1 MRKNL
6 VGGKQSGERCVEN
19 LLQEPPNCLGKRPG
33 RLAVGH
39 RYHREGPQ
47 PSDWRR
53 VDAGAAIRLKLSW
66 LQSQNG
72 NSGLG
77 TVATVFR
84 RISVPFFLC
93 IVICAAL
100 CNGRQQVEAA
110 GGPAA
115 LILYPGATG
124 IRFDPDLGPLEMV
137 AATAMPAAVPTEHAP
152 SGTSSWLE
160 FHDPSIG
167 LSFRYP
173 PSLQVN
179 GPQEFRTPAVWDPFG
194 LDNPPSDLAKVVEL
208 VGDTPV
214 NCGTVVLRFL
224 VYSESTTPEVAA
236 EKIKK
241 AFEFQSRLHEDE
253 IKTAPETG
261 RPVCSSLSPTQL
273 DGHEALL
280 RIDCG
285 RAAWHWTIN
294 ILQPRPCR
302 ISTGLAGSDYAE
314 SVPPPHDGM
323 FPLLSIIRTVHIDAH
338 GMSSPAIHP

>member
-1 MRKNL
+1 M
-6 VGGKQSGERCVEN
+6 VFQQIS
-19 LLQEPPNCLGKRPG
+19 
-33 RLAVGH
+33 LAF
-39 RYHREGPQ
+39 
-47 PSDWRR
+47 
-53 VDAGAAIRLKLSW
+53 I
-66 LQSQNG
+66 
-72 NSGLG
+72 
-77 TVATVFR
+77 
-84 RISVPFFLC
+84 LC
-93 IVICAAL
+93 IVTGAGL

-110 GGPAA
+110 ERPAT
-115 LILYPGATG
+115 LYSAGM
-124 IRFDPDLGPLEMV
+124 EMV
-137 AATAMPAAVPTEHAP
+137 AATAMPAVPAEQALI
-152 SGTSSWLE
+152 GTSGWRE
-160 FHDPSIG
+160 FHDPAIG

-173 PSLQVN
+173 PSLRVN
-179 GPQEFRTPAVWDPFG
+179 GPREFRTPAVWDPFG
-194 LDNPPSDLAKVVEL
+194 LDNPPSDLATVVEL

-214 NCGTVVLRFL
+214 NRCTVALRFL
-224 VYSESTTPEVAA
+224 VCSESTTPDVAA

-241 AFEFQSRLHEDE
+241 AFEFQSQLHEDE

-261 RPVCSSLSPTQL
+261 RPVCSSLSPMQL

-338 GMSSPAIHP
+338 GMSSSAIHQ